1 MLFVESISNSDE
13 ALAASL
19 RSAPA
24 AALGVEVAFFR
35 VFSFLQ
41 GVGDVA
47 PRPVQ
52 LLFFFFLRG
61 TWFAVLFVMFVCV
74 IFLLFMKLCFCAAL
88 GRKRRRSLGD
98 VDYETGDA
106 RKSATTRPMCGI
118 CAKIVSMTAATC
130 SGRDCVAPLWY
141 VMPQPHWA
149 RADSAFFFFFF
160 FGRCH
165 AAQRAL
171 ARP

>member
-24 AALGVEVAFFR
+24 AALGVEVAFCR

-52 LLFFFFLRG
+52 LVFLRG
-61 TWFAVLFVMFVCV
+61 SWFAVFVVMFVCV
-74 IFLLFMKLCFCAAL
+74 VFLLFMKLCFCAAP

-130 SGRDCVAPLWY
+130 TGRDCVAPLWY
-141 VMPQPHWA
+141 VMPQPH
-149 RADSAFFFFFF
+149 
-160 FGRCH
+160 
-165 AAQRAL
+165 RAL
-171 ARP
+171 GTR